1 MRRPEE
7 YHLVFSAPRRLYG
20 SAKGNGPPRV
30 ARRSSCRSRSRPG
43 GTRASRAAG
52 ARQVSGWPK
61 RCKLAHAFMWEYSY
75 KRLKL
80 AQLLGRLG
88 VVLTCTPTPMVS
100 PMFIVACTH
109 PQGTNSTSPVCC
121 RHPTGL
127 RSTGSVGRISLSQW
141 LKLTSGSGMSAV
153 SILLGSYRNQAFD
166 PAVKYSHDC
175 PVIARMVLG
184 WPKRCKLVHA
194 FLWIKWEYS
203 Y

>member
-1 MRRPEE
+1 MTLTSLVSPGLDWPRLSQGLCGRTSRLGSSAGQPGRCPFEHHSRTRP
-7 YHLVFSAPRRLYG
+7 A
-20 SAKGNGPPRV
+20 
-30 ARRSSCRSRSRPG
+30 
-43 GTRASRAAG
+43 
-52 ARQVSGWPK
+52 ARQDWCQVGPKDASWPMHS
-61 RCKLAHAFMWEYSY
+61 CGNTASY

-184 WPKRCKLVHA
+184 WPKRCKLVHV
-194 FLWIKWEYS
+194 FLWIK
-203 Y
+203 